1 MPGGIANV
9 ALSGHRDTFFRP
21 LRNIKIR
28 DLITVTTLAGSFN
41 YRVVSMKVVDPSQ
54 MSVLDSS
61 DKQILTRVTCYPFY
75 HVGAAPERF
84 YRPGGRK
91 AHLKD
96 SSRINK
102 IAFVGD
108 HLPRKCGIATFT
120 ADILGAVAAAY
131 PQSQCICVSVNDIK
145 GGYEYPEVVR
155 FEIDEQDLSS
165 YLRAADFLNISN
177 VDIVCLQHE
186 FGIFGGP
193 AGGHILAFLRELRM
207 PVVTTLHTVL
217 AEPRPD
223 QRRVMQELILLST
236 RVVVMAERGRQM
248 LQDIYKA
255 PLNKIDLIPHGIP
268 DVGFVDP
275 TYFKDQFGVE
285 GKTVLLTFGLL
296 SPNKGIEY
304 VLNAMPG
311 ILEECPDVVYIVL
324 GATHPN
330 ELREHGEAYRLS
342 LEMLAKKNRIEKSVI
357 FYNQFVEL
365 DSLKE
370 FIGAADLYVTPYLNE
385 AQITSGTLAYTFG
398 SGKAVVS
405 TPYWH
410 AAELLADERGVLV
423 PFANSQAIA
432 REVVALLKDDTRR
445 HAIRKNAY
453 RMGREMIWSNTAQL
467 YMNSF
472 ARSRLDGAAGSRKSL
487 LTKTL
492 DQRPRALPD
501 LKLDHLMRMTD
512 STGVFQHAIF
522 NAPNFSEGYCTD
534 DVARAF
540 ILSVLLGELG
550 EETEQ
555 ARALGT
561 TCAAF
566 LHYAFNAKT
575 RRFHN
580 HMSFDR
586 RWLDEQG
593 SEDCQG
599 RALWALGV
607 CVGRSPHRGFQM
619 IAGQL
624 FSSALPP
631 LSDFTSPRAWAFGL
645 IGIHEYVRRLSGD
658 SLVNQTRETLCA
670 KLMDL
675 FDRSCKPDWRWFEEE
690 LSYDNAKLAH
700 AMILTGSDTGQ
711 KAVLDRG
718 LEALRWLTKL
728 QVSDKGHFRPIG
740 SNGFYPM
747 DGERAHFDQQPVE
760 AQATVS
766 ACLVAYRATSD
777 LWWYEQAQRAFD
789 WFIGWNDLGLEL
801 YSPESGACGDGLHV
815 DRVNGNQGAESTLA
829 FLLSLAEMRLA
840 QNMVTSF
847 KEPIV
852 VSA

>member
-1 MPGGIANV
+1 MRET
-9 ALSGHRDTFFRP
+9 S
-21 LRNIKIR
+21 
-28 DLITVTTLAGSFN
+28 
-41 YRVVSMKVVDPSQ
+41 RV
-54 MSVLDSS
+54 
-61 DKQILTRVTCYPFY
+61 R
-75 HVGAAPERF
+75 
-84 YRPGGRK
+84 
-91 AHLKD
+91 
-96 SSRINK
+96 K

-120 ADILGAVAAAY
+120 SDLLAAVAGAY
-131 PQSQCICVSVNDIK
+131 PASKCFSVSVNDIE

-186 FGIFGGP
+186 FGIFGGT

-217 AEPRPD
+217 REPRAE
-223 QRRVMQELILLST
+223 QRRVMQELISLST
-236 RVVVMAERGRQM
+236 RLVVMAERGRRM
-248 LQDIYKA
+248 LQDIYDA
-255 PLNKIDLIPHGIP
+255 PEAKIDLIAHGIP

-285 GKTVLLTFGLL
+285 GRIVILTFGLL

-304 VLNAMPG
+304 VLNALPG
-311 ILEECPDVVYIVL
+311 ILGEFPDVVYIVL

-342 LEMLAKKNRIEKSVI
+342 LEMLAKKNKVEKNVI
-357 FYNQFVEL
+357 FYNRFVEL
-365 DSLKE
+365 ETLKE

-410 AAELLADERGVLV
+410 AAELLAEDRGVLV
-423 PFANSQAIA
+423 PFADAGAIA
-432 REVVALLKDDTRR
+432 REVTGLLRDDTRR

-453 RMGREMIWSNTAQL
+453 RLGREMVWSNVAQL

-472 ARSRLDGAAGSRKSL
+472 ERSRLDGAAPSRKSL
-487 LTKTL
+487 VTKTL
-492 DQRPRALPD
+492 DQRPRELPE
-501 LKLDHLMRMTD
+501 LKLNHLALMTD
-512 STGVFQHAIF
+512 STGVFQHANF
-522 NAPNFSEGYCTD
+522 TVPNFAEGYCSD
-534 DVARAF
+534 DNARAF
-540 ILSVLLGELG
+540 ILAVLLSELG
-550 EETEQ
+550 EET
-555 ARALGT
+555 ARARTMAT

-566 LHYAFNAKT
+566 LHYAFDHATK
-575 RRFHN
+575 RFHN

-586 RWLDEQG
+586 RWLDDPG
-593 SEDCQG
+593 SEDCHG
-599 RALWALGV
+599 RALWALGIG
-607 CVGRSPHRGFQM
+607 VGRSPHRGFQM

-624 FSSALPP
+624 FARALPS
-631 LSDFTSPRAWAFGL
+631 LTDFTSPRAWAFGL
-645 IGIHEYVRRLSGD
+645 IGIHEYLRRLSGD
-658 SLVNQTRETLCA
+658 SLVNQTREALAA

-675 FDRSCKPDWRWFEEE
+675 LDRNTSPGWCWFEEE
-690 LSYDNAKLAH
+690 LSYDNAKLPH
-700 AMILTGSDTGQ
+700 ALILTGRATGQ
-711 KAVLDRG
+711 PAVFERG
-718 LEALRWLTKL
+718 LQALRWLTEL
-728 QVSDKGHFRPIG
+728 QVSEKGHFRPIG
-740 SNGFYPM
+740 SNGFYRR
-747 DGERAHFDQQPVE
+747 GGTRANFDQQPIE

-766 ACLVAYRATSD
+766 ACLEAYRATSD
-777 LWWYEQAQRAFD
+777 IWWYEQAQRAFD

-801 YSPESGACGDGLHV
+801 YSPESGGCGDGLHV

-847 KEPIV
+847 KEPI
-852 VSA
+852 AIGT